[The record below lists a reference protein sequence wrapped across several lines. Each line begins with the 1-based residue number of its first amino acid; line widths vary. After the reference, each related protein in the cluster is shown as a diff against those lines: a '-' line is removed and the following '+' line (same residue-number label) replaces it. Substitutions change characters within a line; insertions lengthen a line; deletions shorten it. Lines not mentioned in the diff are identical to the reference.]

1 MEVHENPHD
10 EHQNYSERL
19 TVIKTNRNPM
29 ALLCILSPCELLQY
43 NKEVKTV
50 KMEKKLINLILLI
63 NKIVI

>member
-29 ALLCILSPCELLQY
+29 VLLCILSPCELLQY
-43 NKEVKTV
+43 NKKVKIV
-50 KMEKKLINLILLI
+50 KMEKKI
-63 NKIVI
+63 NKLDFAHK